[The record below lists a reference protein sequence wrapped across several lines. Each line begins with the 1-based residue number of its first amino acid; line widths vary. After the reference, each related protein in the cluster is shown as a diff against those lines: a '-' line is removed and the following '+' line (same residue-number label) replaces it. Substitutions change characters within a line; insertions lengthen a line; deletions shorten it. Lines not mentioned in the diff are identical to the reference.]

1 MTPYVNTSDAPAALF
16 SERNTVALWR
26 SLARRARAWLREPLL
41 HFLVLGTALFLVWP
55 LIADRVAP
63 PSNQIVISQG
73 QMQQVVE
80 RFART
85 HLRPPS
91 PDELIGLVEQQVRSE
106 VYYREGV
113 ALGLDRDDE
122 IIRRRVVQKIEFMTQ
137 DIADQGLPSDAEL
150 QQYLDS
156 HRGDFGAEDQ
166 IALSQIYLNPD
177 RHGAAL
183 EADATRLLT
192 RLNAGDGRL
201 NYGADSDVLPVPND
215 FEAQPL
221 HIIAQTF
228 GDDFAASVAA
238 QSPGRWVGPIRS
250 AYGLHLVLVR
260 ERRQGSLPQLPQV
273 RDAVLREWQSAHR
286 VESNSRAYRQM
297 RSKYSIKIEPAAESQ
312 GTPRAVP

>member
-1 MTPYVNTSDAPAALF
+1 MTPYVNTSDAPAVLCP
-16 SERNTVALWR
+16 ERNMVALWR
-26 SLARRARAWLREPLL
+26 SLARPAHAWLREPLL
-41 HFLVLGTALFLVWP
+41 HFFVLGTALFLVWP
-55 LIADRVAP
+55 LIAERVAP

-91 PDELIGLVEQQVRSE
+91 PDELEGLAEQQVRSE

-122 IIRRRVVQKIEFMTQ
+122 IIRRRVVQKVEFMTQ
-137 DIADQGLPSDAEL
+137 DIADQGVPSDAEL
-150 QQYLDS
+150 QRYLDS
-156 HRGDFGAEDQ
+156 HRDDFGGEDQ

-177 RHGAAL
+177 RHRAAL
-183 EADATRLLT
+183 AADAARLLA

-201 NYGADSDVLPVPND
+201 NYGVDSDVLPVPND

-221 HIIAQTF
+221 HIIARTF
-228 GDDFAASVAA
+228 GDEFAASVSA

-250 AYGLHLVLVR
+250 GYGFHLVLVR
-260 ERRQGSLPQLPQV
+260 ERRQGSPPQLPQV

-286 VESNSRAYRQM
+286 VLSNNRVYRQM
-297 RSKYSIKIEPAAESQ
+297 RSKYSIKIEPAAVSQ